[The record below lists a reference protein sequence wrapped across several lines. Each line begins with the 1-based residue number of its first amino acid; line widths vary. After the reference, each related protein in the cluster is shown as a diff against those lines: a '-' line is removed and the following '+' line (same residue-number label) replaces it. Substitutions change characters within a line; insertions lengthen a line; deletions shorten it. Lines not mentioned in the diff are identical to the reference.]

1 MVSVRRRPGV
11 FLLAIATMTFSLV
24 LLSATLSG
32 AQTESEDQGNS
43 AKAAVDDEECVEFED
58 EGSTTDTMN
67 GNTGT
72 NTSETSEDTPT
83 GTNED
88 SATDDNANG
97 DNTARDDSTG
107 DNADA
112 TDQNTDTGG
121 DAGTDTGTTN
131 QDGQTGNQDTG
142 TSTNGEEFTTSQDEG
157 PGSDDGTTSQD
168 DGTGSDGTTSSQDG
182 EAGSEECVVAD
193 TVPDESLLPTGAP
206 ASSSR
211 TDEKTAK
218 KKSDRDGKQEARK
231 GTTQEKTTIGEARKK
246 SNDTGKQQKAANSG
260 TQKQTNNGTRKKKT
274 SSGEAQRKT
283 SSGTQKKTTGGE
295 AQRKTNRSESQSKS
309 GSVGTTQVKSKGSEA
324 RKTSG
329 GETVRVRGRELE
341 VDDRA
346 GKEPRQEELKARAQ
360 FAAASDLAPRLA
372 ATRWTR
378 PSREEVASTGKPR
391 NFAPDPNAGMTL
403 SARALGLYDMP
414 VTSSDRRKDLDNGLV
429 HVPETSRPWDEGGQ
443 KNVFIA
449 GHYLGVPQTPSR
461 LAFYN
466 LHKLKSGDELVL
478 EDGRGQAYKYRVSEK
493 FAVGPGD
500 SWAMGEVR
508 DRDMV
513 TLQTCIPPDFGKRL
527 MVRADRVR
535 V

>member
-1 MVSVRRRPGV
+1 MVSSRRRPGV

-24 LLSATLSG
+24 LLSATSSG
-32 AQTESEDQGNS
+32 AQTGAEDQNKS
-43 AKAAVDDEECVEFED
+43 ATAAAGKDECVEFGN
-58 EGSTTDTMN
+58 EGS
-67 GNTGT
+67 NTGT
-72 NTSETSEDTPT
+72 TNQDTGTNTSEDTPT
-83 GTNED
+83 GANENN
-88 SATDDNANG
+88 ATGDNASG
-97 DNTARDDSTG
+97 DNTASGNSTG
-107 DNADA
+107 DSANA
-112 TDQNTDTGG
+112 TDGNTDTGG
-121 DAGTDTGTTN
+121 DTGTDTGTDTTN
-131 QDGQTGNQDTG
+131 QDAGTGNQDTG
-142 TSTNGEEFTTSQDEG
+142 TGTNGEG
-157 PGSDDGTTSQD
+157 LTTSQD

-182 EAGSEECVVAD
+182 GTGNEECVVAD

-206 ASSSR
+206 ASISR
-211 TDEKTAK
+211 TGEKTAEK
-218 KKSDRDGKQEARK
+218 KKSDRGQEQESRK
-231 GTTQEKTTIGEARKK
+231 GTTQEKTTNGEARKK
-246 SNDTGKQQKAANSG
+246 SNDTGEQQKTTGSDA
-260 TQKQTNNGTRKKKT
+260 RKKT
-274 SSGEAQRKT
+274 SSDA
-283 SSGTQKKTTGGE
+283 QKKTTGGE
-295 AQRKTNRSESQSKS
+295 AQTKTNRSETQSKS
-309 GSVGTTQVKSKGSEA
+309 GSGGTTQVKSNGSEA

-346 GKEPRQEELKARAQ
+346 GKEPRQEELKTRAQ
-360 FAAASDLAPRLA
+360 SAAASDLAPRLA
-372 ATRWTR
+372 ATEWTR

-391 NFAPDPNAGMTL
+391 KFSPNPNAGMTL

-414 VTSSDRRKDLDNGLV
+414 VASSDRREDLDNGLV
-429 HVPETSRPWDEGGQ
+429 HVPETSRPGDEGGQ

-449 GHYLGVPQTPSR
+449 GHYLGAPQTPSR

-478 EDGRGQAYKYRVSEK
+478 EDGQGQAYKYRVSEK

-535 V
+535 A